1 MKSKIKYLVLFLTL
15 FISFTSFNK
24 VNALELN
31 SEEMNKTLILLA
43 NLFERPT
50 KGENKEETDTG
61 GGYENTGEPI
71 TSEFCMKTR
80 QIWYIFGIIIRVI
93 YILTPILLIV
103 TGSISMAKALT
114 FQDAKKI
121 KDAQG
126 HLIKRVIAAVII
138 FLIVPL
144 TSMVVDLVAG
154 DSWKLCAKCAFNPSY
169 GLCQI
174 DRVPTGE

>member
-1 MKSKIKYLVLFLTL
+1 MKSKIKYLVLFFAL

-31 SEEMNKTLILLA
+31 NAEINKTLILLT
-43 NLFERPT
+43 NPFERPNE
-50 KGENKEETDTG
+50 GGINESTDTG

-93 YILTPILLIV
+93 YIITPVLLIV

-114 FQDAKKI
+114 FQDEKKI
-121 KDAQG
+121 KDAQS
-126 HLIKRVIAAVII
+126 HLIKRVIVAVII

-144 TSMVVDLVAG
+144 TSMVIDLVAG

-169 GLCQI
+169 SLCQI